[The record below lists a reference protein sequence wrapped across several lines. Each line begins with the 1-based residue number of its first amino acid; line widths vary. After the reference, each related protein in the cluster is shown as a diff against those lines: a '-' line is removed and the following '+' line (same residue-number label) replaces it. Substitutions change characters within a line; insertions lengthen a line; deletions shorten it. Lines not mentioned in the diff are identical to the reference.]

1 MTTLSSPDP
10 VWNLHHC
17 PKRIVFLDNGLV
29 VNPPFEALSLSLLGL
44 LTTFENC
51 SICFLNKK
59 IVKPFSV
66 PPNARTVSV
75 LVHVAFGDV
84 LCVVQCFDQGVVFY
98 DSPGPGL
105 DKA

>member
-1 MTTLSSPDP
+1 MTTLPSSDP
-10 VWNLHHC
+10 VGNLHHC
-17 PKRIVFLDNGLV
+17 PKRIVFFDSGLV
-29 VNPPFEALSLSLLGL
+29 AKSSFLKHSLLGL

-51 SICFLNKK
+51 SSCFLNKK
-59 IVKPFSV
+59 IVKPFFV
-66 PPNARTVSV
+66 PPNARTV

-84 LCVVQCFDQGVVFY
+84 LDVVQCFDQGVVFY

>member
-10 VWNLHHC
+10 VGNKHHC
-17 PKRIVFLDNGLV
+17 PKRIVFFDNGLV

-51 SICFLNKK
+51 PLCFLNKK
-59 IVKPFSV
+59 IVKPFLV
-66 PPNARTVSV
+66 PPNARTV
-75 LVHVAFGDV
+75 LVHVTFGDV
-84 LCVVQCFDQGVVFY
+84 LDVVQCFDQGVVLY